1 MGFERRLFTRTDVE
15 IQGTLRWAVKRR
27 LGGVKQ
33 HEVPMMTV
41 DLSVNGAK
49 ILVAD
54 SVDLPVGA
62 SCRIMFSDESSPAR
76 VRKVTT
82 NGTDHKMLSMQL
94 EEPPLGFMR
103 VIDQWLDAS
112 AGGRKFEETSWFG
125 DGIVDDTYAN
135 PTTRR

>member
-1 MGFERRLFTRTDVE
+1 MGFERRLFGRTDVE

-27 LGGVKQ
+27 IGGVKQ
-33 HEVPMMTV
+33 HDVPMMTV

-62 SCRIMFSDESSPAR
+62 SCRIIFNDESSPAR

-82 NGTDHKMLSMQL
+82 NGSDHKMLSMQL
-94 EEPPLGFMR
+94 EEPPIGFMR

-125 DGIVDDTYAN
+125 DGIVDGIFAD
-135 PTTRR
+135 PTR

>member
-1 MGFERRLFTRTDVE
+1 MGFERRLFARTDVE

-27 LGGVKQ
+27 IGGIKQ
-33 HEVPMMTV
+33 HDVPMMTI

-49 ILVAD
+49 ILVAEAI
-54 SVDLPVGA
+54 DLPVGA

-82 NGTDHKMLSMQL
+82 NGSDHKMLSMEL
-94 EEPPLGFMR
+94 EEPPIGFMR

-112 AGGRKFEETSWFG
+112 AGGRKFEETSWFSMG
-125 DGIVDDTYAN
+125 SSTTSA
-135 PTTRR
+135 PTRPARR

>member
-1 MGFERRLFTRTDVE
+1 
-15 IQGTLRWAVKRR
+15 
-27 LGGVKQ
+27 
-33 HEVPMMTV
+33 MMTV

-125 DGIVDDTYAN
+125 DGIVDDIYAK
-135 PTTRR
+135 PPTRR

>member
-27 LGGVKQ
+27 LRGVKQ

-112 AGGRKFEETSWFG
+112 AGGRKFEETSWFAEG
-125 DGIVDDTYAN
+125 SSTTSS
-135 PTTRR
+135 PTRSTRR